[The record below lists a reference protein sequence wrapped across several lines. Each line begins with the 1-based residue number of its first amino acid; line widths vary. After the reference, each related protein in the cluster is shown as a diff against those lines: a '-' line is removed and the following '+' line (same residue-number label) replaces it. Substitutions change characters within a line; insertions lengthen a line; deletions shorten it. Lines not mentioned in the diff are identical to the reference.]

1 MGVKGCQSEN
11 RAKEKERMAAV
22 YANKW
27 IIETN
32 DMSRIVFVDERV
44 PIKPGMPMPSTTAA
58 EVVMTHANFIA
69 LVEHMSKVAQQ
80 LAGKNAK

>member
-1 MGVKGCQSEN
+1 
-11 RAKEKERMAAV
+11 MAAV

-32 DMSRIVFVDERV
+32 DMSRVVFVDERV
-44 PIKPGMPMPSTTAA
+44 PIKPGMPMPSTTVA

-69 LVEHMSKVAQQ
+69 LAEHMGKVAQQ
-80 LAGKNAK
+80 LTDKDAK